1 MKLGIKNI
9 LAVVG
14 FLSII
19 IFGLFIYFVLNI
31 SNPQQSE
38 ILKKY
43 DAIVI
48 LSGNPARA
56 KFGSKLFTEHF
67 SNVVLLSKEKALIN
81 DYRNPEIELMTY
93 ELYLE
98 ILMKNKVPRAS
109 IVLFGENNKSTFD
122 EVKSLSDKAYYN
134 FGNLLVVTNIYHI
147 FRAKLIFNQ
156 LLPQKHIDFI
166 SPEFHENNT
175 EWWKEKQSIQII
187 IIEAFKTIFFYIVG
201 NFDNYLTHTP

>member
-109 IVLFGENNKSTFD
+109 IVLFGENNKSTC
-122 EVKSLSDKAYYN
+122 
-134 FGNLLVVTNIYHI
+134 LLYT
-147 FRAKLIFNQ
+147 
-156 LLPQKHIDFI
+156 
-166 SPEFHENNT
+166 SP
-175 EWWKEKQSIQII
+175 SPR
-187 IIEAFKTIFFYIVG
+187 
-201 NFDNYLTHTP
+201 DS

>member
-56 KFGSKLFTEHF
+56 KFGSKLFTGHF